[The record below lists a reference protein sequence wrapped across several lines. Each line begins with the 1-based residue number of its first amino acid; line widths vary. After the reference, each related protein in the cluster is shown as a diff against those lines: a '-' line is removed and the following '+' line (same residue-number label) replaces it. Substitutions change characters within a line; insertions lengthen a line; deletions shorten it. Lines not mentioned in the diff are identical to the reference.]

1 MSWLLVL
8 AMWCSPQ
15 CTQCQ
20 EGWIWHLKDHQHF
33 VPVLGKQNPNNHE
46 RPAEKFKFGIL
57 RALLERLQLGELR
70 RKPGSLAVRAVGVP
84 WKIHPTTPS
93 ATRYSSPG
101 DTSAKLPLT
110 SNSNSGICFSTP
122 YLPFSPYFQVVN
134 WTSSLFG
141 TLLQWCS
148 RAILNHLLVF
158 TYE

>member
-1 MSWLLVL
+1 MFHPCPGYSYL
-8 AMWCSPQ
+8 Q
-15 CTQCQ
+15 CGAAHSGTQCQ

-70 RKPGSLAVRAVGVP
+70 RKPGSLAVRAVSVP

-134 WTSSLFG
+134 
-141 TLLQWCS
+141 
-148 RAILNHLLVF
+148 
-158 TYE
+158 

>member
-1 MSWLLVL
+1 MSDCRIALETSGAGKASLECFTHVL
-8 AMWCSPQ
+8 ATHTCNVVQPTVAHSARRGGFG
-15 CTQCQ
+15 T
-20 EGWIWHLKDHQHF
+20 LKIISISYLS
-33 VPVLGKQNPNNHE
+33 LGKQNPNNHE

-134 WTSSLFG
+134 
-141 TLLQWCS
+141 
-148 RAILNHLLVF
+148 
-158 TYE
+158 

>member
-1 MSWLLVL
+1 MFHPCPGYSYL
-8 AMWCSPQ
+8 Q
-15 CTQCQ
+15 CGAAHSAHSARRGGFGT
-20 EGWIWHLKDHQHF
+20 LKIISISYLS
-33 VPVLGKQNPNNHE
+33 LGKQNPNNHE
-46 RPAEKFKFGIL
+46 RSAEKFKFRIL

-134 WTSSLFG
+134 
-141 TLLQWCS
+141 
-148 RAILNHLLVF
+148 
-158 TYE
+158 